1 MTQSFITSVRNA
13 TVQYGF
19 PLIQTELRPTVSTA
33 VAAHWLSRSPQT
45 LRVWACYGKG
55 PITCTRIQGRLAWPV
70 EQLRTLLC
78 GSPV

>member
-1 MTQSFITSVRNA
+1 MPEFTKSARRTDYHCFT
-13 TVQYGF
+13 
-19 PLIQTELRPTVSTA
+19 PLTDEQRSHVGTA
-33 VAAHWLSRSPQT
+33 AAAYHLNRTPQT